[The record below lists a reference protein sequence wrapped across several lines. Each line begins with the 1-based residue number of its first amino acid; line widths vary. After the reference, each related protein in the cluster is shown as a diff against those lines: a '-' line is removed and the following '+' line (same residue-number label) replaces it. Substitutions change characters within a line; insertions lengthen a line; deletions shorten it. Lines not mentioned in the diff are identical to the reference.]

1 MKITK
6 TINLS
11 KKFLA
16 FIFTFCMMMHTI
28 SCIPLNFSFA
38 MGINSNKKIYI
49 GEILCIDEATNPEVK
64 NYENNQFKISY
75 NDTKNSYILAIN
87 PNANIGAIYTEGKPN
102 IIIKTN
108 GNTVINSHDDF
119 SINGVNNLI
128 IFDEKSSDS
137 ILDLKGGI
145 NFSGSLEVYRNTRI
159 GNDYL
164 YANRGIEGGQNIVLE
179 NAILNIYT
187 KPSAIKNISEKIS
200 VGNNSQLKTIS
211 DLKAFDSVK
220 KLVVKES
227 GKVNISSKDSK
238 LDTPMYS
245 SWALLNDKLWNDNS
259 PIINEKT
266 ADYSLSDQLQA
277 QNKYAYKFTENSN
290 GYNTCKLSSLEEP
303 MIRLSYGTDIFG
315 IEKNTIGGKIEV
327 ISGIGQKLYSS
338 EAGEFIYKL
347 KANSNAI
354 IRITPNNG
362 YQINSDVIKKFNLTS
377 TGNENEYIINIPN
390 YNIELENIFIGQGNI
405 INLLSSTEE
414 VRKIEAKT
422 RYNNETLNI
431 IIEDKN
437 DVLTDDAV
445 LEVTPVEK
453 DSDRYKELI
462 DSLDDKSE
470 VEHRAFFD
478 IVIYKDDT
486 KQDKY
491 SELTDK
497 VKVLFQIPQ
506 GWDKN
511 ELQAVLVH
519 SISDNNKSGTDVEF
533 SEEVVTKDGI
543 DYLSFE
549 TDHFSPYAFLDGLS
563 EEELEAKLNELSDE
577 DLNKLMSELENIEN
591 NSQEPSE
598 NAEADVQEPEAVF
611 ATGDN
616 TKTIITCLI
625 VVAIVSLVAF
635 ITLKKFEKK
644 NEF

>member
-6 TINLS
+6 TMNLS
-11 KKFLA
+11 KKLLA
-16 FIFTFCMMMHTI
+16 FLFTFCMMMHTI

-38 MGINSNKKIYI
+38 LGINSNKKIYI
-49 GEILCIDEATNPEVK
+49 GETLCIDETNSPEVK

-75 NDTKNSYILAIN
+75 NDTQNSYILSI
-87 PNANIGAIYTEGKPN
+87 NANATIGAIHTEGKPN

-108 GNTVINSHDDF
+108 GNNVINSHDDF

-128 IFDEKSSDS
+128 IFDEESSNS

-145 NFSGSLEVYRNTRI
+145 NFSGSLEVYRNARI
-159 GNDYL
+159 GNDYS

-187 KPSAIKNISEKIS
+187 KSSAIKNISEKIS
-200 VGNNSQLKTIS
+200 IGSASELKIIS

-220 KLVVKES
+220 KLAVKES

-238 LDTPMYS
+238 LETPMYN
-245 SWALLNDKLWNDNS
+245 SWVLLNDKLWNDTS
-259 PIINEKT
+259 PIINEKI

-277 QNKYAYKFTENSN
+277 QNKYAYKFTENSD
-290 GYNTCKLSSLEEP
+290 GYNTWELSSLEEP

-315 IEKNTIGGKIEV
+315 IEKNTIGGKIEL

-338 EAGEFIYKL
+338 EEGDFVYKL

-354 IRITPNNG
+354 IRITPDNG
-362 YQINSDVIKKFNLTS
+362 YQINFDMMEKFNLTS

-405 INLLSSTEE
+405 VNALSSTEK
-414 VRKIEAKT
+414 VRTIET
-422 RYNNETLNI
+422 TTEYNKENLSI

-445 LEVTPVEK
+445 LEVTTVEK
-453 DSDRYKELI
+453 DSDRYKELMGY
-462 DSLDDKSE
+462 LDDKSD

-478 IVIYKDDT
+478 IVIYEDESKSE
-486 KQDKY
+486 KY

-497 VKVLFQIPQ
+497 VKVLFQIPK
-506 GWDKN
+506 GWDKD
-511 ELQAVLVH
+511 ELQAILVH
-519 SISDNNKSGTDVEF
+519 SVADVEF
-533 SEEVVTKDGI
+533 DEEVVTKDNI

-549 TDHFSPYAFLDGLS
+549 TDHFSPYGIFDKLS
-563 EEELEAKLNELSDE
+563 DEELEAKLNEISDE
-577 DLNKLMSELENIEN
+577 DLNKLMSELEGVEN

-598 NAEADVQEPEAVF
+598 NTEADAQELEAVF

-616 TKTIITCLI
+616 TKTIVTCLI
-625 VVAIVSLVAF
+625 VVAIISLIAF